1 MHYHPQE
8 SNSTPTAM
16 PAAQKAESTLTDRYQ
31 TTVPKSVRSA
41 LNLGKRDQLQYTI
54 RASGEVLLTRVE
66 PSSSDDPVLGQFL
79 DLLERDMS
87 SRPQALKPLTV
98 GLFQRIDA
106 LVGEVQVDLGARL
119 LEEDE

>member
-8 SNSTPTAM
+8 SNSMPTAM
-16 PAAQKAESTLTDRYQ
+16 PAAQKAQSTLTDRYQ
-31 TTVPKSVRSA
+31 TTVPKTVRSA
-41 LNLGKRDQLQYTI
+41 LNLGKRDQIQYTI

-66 PSSSDDPVLGQFL
+66 PPSSDDPVLGQFL

-106 LVGEVQVDLGARL
+106 LVGEVQVDLGVRL
-119 LEEDE
+119 LAEDE

>member
-1 MHYHPQE
+1 
-8 SNSTPTAM
+8 M

-31 TTVPKSVRSA
+31 TTVPKTVRSA

-54 RASGEVLLTRVE
+54 RSSGEVLLTRVE
-66 PSSSDDPVLGQFL
+66 PSSADDPVLGQFL
-79 DLLERDMS
+79 HLLERDMS
-87 SRPQALKPLTV
+87 SRPQALRPLTV

-119 LEEDE
+119 LEKDE